1 MKTILSLATR
11 WCYHKTIPKKPN
23 HIPKYLYFTCAYF
36 QGKSLNIKILVSQCL
51 LPTYFVFLDLFH
63 VCILGCC
70 FFFGASYLL
79 PQRRSTKS
87 IVLKSIHNVSNIIF
101 QKYEIIY
108 FYLYSW
114 LLFICFL
121 LFNRKEISCSWTSV
135 NVTMTEQ
142 ALGKII
148 NSITGWK
155 NIFVKLARWSLFFL
169 TIWISMCWKFCLA
182 SRENKQL
189 RNFSKIH
196 RNWEQT
202 LTKHHSQMIWHP
214 SHCIRWSCVQR
225 VRLLII
231 TASWG
236 SEKFQDRN
244 AATCLEPKC
253 NIEGPED
260 PQCVRG

>member
-1 MKTILSLATR
+1 MFLSL
-11 WCYHKTIPKKPN
+11 N
-23 HIPKYLYFTCAYF
+23 VF
-36 QGKSLNIKILVSQCL
+36 SLLVSGPPLCAVSQENLPRAAVPLSPLLFLFRACQCQGRSGEW
-51 LPTYFVFLDLFH
+51 D
-63 VCILGCC
+63 
-70 FFFGASYLL
+70 
-79 PQRRSTKS
+79 RSTKS
-87 IVLKSIHNVSNIIF
+87 IVLKSICNVSNIIF

-108 FYLYSW
+108 FYLYSL

-121 LFNRKEISCSWTSV
+121 LFNRKEISRSWTSV

-155 NIFVKLARWSLFFL
+155 NTFVKLARWSLFFL
-169 TIWISMCWKFCLA
+169 TTWTSMYWKFCLA

-202 LTKHHSQMIWHP
+202 LTKRHSQMIWHP
-214 SHCIRWSCVQR
+214 SHCIRWSCVQK

-236 SEKFQDRN
+236 SEKFQDCN
-244 AATCLEPKC
+244 AATCLEPRC

-260 PQCVRG
+260 PQCIRG